1 MNINIDDDDIENQLF
16 QEWLDEDNFL
26 NENDPDVRYKLC
38 KYYNSILEIVKK
50 AGYTINNKKE
60 FKNELATMIYKLSYA
75 KT

>member
-38 KYYNSILEIVKK
+38 KYYNSK
-50 AGYTINNKKE
+50 
-60 FKNELATMIYKLSYA
+60 M
-75 KT
+75 